1 MADKNKIETPE
12 GVIPAVRAFNKE
24 LAPAFID
31 HVCITSGFAPPPGS
45 PLGEGMGAGF
55 AYCELHC
62 GSAVTTTMLAASNP
76 LGDFHVIDARSD
88 MIEAGRALAN
98 NGNVRNITF
107 YEVGVEAALEKTFPA
122 FDYIVVNGIYTWV
135 PLRERALILSFAR
148 KFLKSGGAIYLSY
161 NARPGWNKLD
171 PFRRVFREALRGRNV
186 DTCEGLAI
194 AREIYAQ
201 LHAARAPAILGGATP
216 NALASLDEIS
226 PEALI
231 ADYANDFA
239 EPLYVTDVA
248 ADFAAIDCALA
259 GAAVMAE
266 SLTVLMGHE
275 PFKSILDRMPTIAGR
290 ELAKDFLRDTMLR
303 RDVFVRGG
311 KRLAADSSDM
321 IMQGLAFALEQPAA
335 NVRYEMR
342 LPFGDMRFDNARA
355 RALVETL
362 AESPHTLGELVEKAR
377 GQGEEPQAIIANV
390 HALLVTGQIRPVY
403 RATREAAAG
412 ARTLRNA
419 IRARAT
425 TPEAIGY
432 LPSAFGTAFAVPI
445 ADQLFMEMPET
456 KGAEAMADA
465 AAAKLHAMAGRS
477 REALARRARNF
488 PVIKRYYTA
497 LGLMT
502 G

>member
-1 MADKNKIETPE
+1 MA
-12 GVIPAVRAFNKE
+12 
-24 LAPAFID
+24 
-31 HVCITSGFAPPPGS
+31 
-45 PLGEGMGAGF
+45 
-55 AYCELHC
+55 
-62 GSAVTTTMLAASNP
+62 
-76 LGDFHVIDARSD
+76 
-88 MIEAGRALAN
+88 
-98 NGNVRNITF
+98 
-107 YEVGVEAALEKTFPA
+107 
-122 FDYIVVNGIYTWV
+122 
-135 PLRERALILSFAR
+135 RERALILSFAR